1 MSKIKLT
8 FKHIFSLIV
17 VFFGSFLNAQEDADT
32 NDPKASGN
40 KEEAAKEAAAKPEDT
55 AEAKAKPEPVK
66 PEKK

>member
-32 NDPKASGN
+32 SDPKASGN
-40 KEEAAKEAAAKPEDT
+40 KEEAAKEAQRLSTGAIAA
-55 AEAKAKPEPVK
+55 AVAAA
-66 PEKK
+66 